1 MGKAVRMISDDGT
14 LSVMAIDSTDIV
26 EMAHSLHGT
35 VGVTSAALGRLLT
48 AASMMGAV
56 LKGENQSVTLRIN
69 GGGPAGAVVAVADSK
84 GNVKGYIGNP
94 LADVPLNDKGKL
106 DVAGVVGKEGTLT
119 VMKDL
124 NLKEPYVGQIPLVS
138 GEIAEDITAYFAMSE
153 QTPTVCALG
162 VLVNKENKHIITAGG
177 FIIQLLPT
185 ADEGIIDR
193 VENCIKDIQPV
204 TTMLTMGLTPQEI
217 CREVLKGFNL
227 ELLDEFEPVYECKC
241 NKERFARG
249 LITLGKQELLEIS
262 KDSSTEVNCHF
273 CNKKYIFS
281 SDEITELIGDLA

>member
-26 EMAHSLHGT
+26 EMAHFLHGT

-106 DVAGVVGKEGTLT
+106 DVAKVVGKEGTLT

>member
-1 MGKAVRMISDDGT
+1 MSKAVRMISDDGT

-26 EMAHSLHGT
+26 EKARFLHGT

-106 DVAGVVGKEGTLT
+106 DVAGVVGTDGTLT

-124 NLKEPYVGQIPLVS
+124 NLKEPYVGQIPLAS

-162 VLVNKENKHIITAGG
+162 VLVNKDNKHIITAGG

-185 ADEGIIDR
+185 ADDEIIDR
-193 VENCIKDIQPV
+193 VENSIKDIQPV
-204 TTMLTMGLTPQEI
+204 TTMLTMGLTPEDI
-217 CREVLKGFNL
+217 CREVLKDFSL
-227 ELLDEFEPVYECKC
+227 ELLDEFEPVYECNC
-241 NKERFARG
+241 SKERFARG
-249 LITLGKQELLEIS
+249 LLTLGKEELIEIS

-273 CNKKYIFS
+273 CNKKYRFS
-281 SDEITELIGDLA
+281 SDEILKLTEDVS

>member
-26 EMAHSLHGT
+26 ETAHFLHGT
-35 VGVTSAALGRLLT
+35 VGVTSATLGRLLT

>member
-26 EMAHSLHGT
+26 EKARFLHGT

-48 AASMMGAV
+48 AASVMGAV

-94 LADVPLNDKGKL
+94 LADVPLKDKGKL

-124 NLKEPYVGQIPLVS
+124 NLKEPYMGQIPLAS

-162 VLVNKENKHIITAGG
+162 VLVNKDNKHIITAGG

-185 ADEGIIDR
+185 ADDEIIDR
-193 VENCIKDIQPV
+193 VENSIKDIQPV
-204 TTMLTMGLTPQEI
+204 TTMLTMGLTPEDI
-217 CREVLKGFNL
+217 CREVLKDFSL
-227 ELLDEFEPVYECKC
+227 ELLDEFEPVYECNC
-241 NKERFARG
+241 SKERFARG
-249 LITLGKQELLEIS
+249 LLTLGKEELTEIS

-273 CNKKYIFS
+273 CNKKYRFS
-281 SDEITELIGDLA
+281 SEEILKLIEDVS

>member
-1 MGKAVRMISDDGT
+1 MSKAVRMISDDGT

-26 EMAHSLHGT
+26 EKARFLHGT

-106 DVAGVVGKEGTLT
+106 DVAGAVGTDGTLT

-124 NLKEPYVGQIPLVS
+124 NLKEPYVGQIPLAS

-162 VLVNKENKHIITAGG
+162 VLVNKDNKHIITAGG

-185 ADEGIIDR
+185 ADDEIIDR
-193 VENCIKDIQPV
+193 VENSIKDIQPV
-204 TTMLTMGLTPQEI
+204 TTMLTMGLTPEDI
-217 CREVLKGFNL
+217 CREVLKDFSL
-227 ELLDEFEPVYECKC
+227 ELLDEFEPVYECNC
-241 NKERFARG
+241 SKERFARG
-249 LITLGKQELLEIS
+249 LLTLGKEELIEIS

-273 CNKKYIFS
+273 CNKKYRFS
-281 SDEITELIGDLA
+281 SDEILKLTEDVS

>member
-1 MGKAVRMISDDGT
+1 MSKAVRMISDDGT

-26 EMAHSLHGT
+26 EKARFLHGT

-94 LADVPLNDKGKL
+94 LVDVPLNDKGKL
-106 DVAGVVGKEGTLT
+106 DVAGAVGTDGTLT

-124 NLKEPYVGQIPLVS
+124 NLKEPYVGQIPLAS

-162 VLVNKENKHIITAGG
+162 VLVNKDNKHIITAGG

-185 ADEGIIDR
+185 ADDEIIDR
-193 VENCIKDIQPV
+193 VENSIKDIQPV
-204 TTMLTMGLTPQEI
+204 TTMLTMGLTSEDI
-217 CREVLKGFNL
+217 CREVLKDFSL
-227 ELLDEFEPVYECKC
+227 ELLDEFEPVYECNC
-241 NKERFARG
+241 SKERFARG
-249 LITLGKQELLEIS
+249 LLTLGKEELIEIS
-262 KDSSTEVNCHF
+262 KDSYTEVNCHF
-273 CNKKYIFS
+273 CNKKYRFS
-281 SDEITELIGDLA
+281 SDEILKLIEDAS

>member
-1 MGKAVRMISDDGT
+1 MSKAVRMISDDGT

-26 EMAHSLHGT
+26 EKARFLHGT

-69 GGGPAGAVVAVADSK
+69 GGGPAGAVVAVADSN

-106 DVAGVVGKEGTLT
+106 DVAGVVGTDGTLT

-124 NLKEPYVGQIPLVS
+124 NLKEPYVGQIPLAS

-162 VLVNKENKHIITAGG
+162 VLVNKDNKHIITAGG

-185 ADEGIIDR
+185 ADDEIIDR
-193 VENCIKDIQPV
+193 VENSIKDIQPV
-204 TTMLTMGLTPQEI
+204 TTMLTMGLTPEDI
-217 CREVLKGFNL
+217 CREVLKDFSL
-227 ELLDEFEPVYECKC
+227 ELLDEFEPVYECNC
-241 NKERFARG
+241 SKERFARG
-249 LITLGKQELLEIS
+249 LLTLGKEELIEIS
-262 KDSSTEVNCHF
+262 KDSYTEVNCHF
-273 CNKKYIFS
+273 CNKKYRFS
-281 SDEITELIGDLA
+281 SDEILKLTEDVS